1 MKMRMLAASLALFAH
16 SHVQAPQWQLVG
28 MLPTPV
34 PPSNSRNA
42 GVAAMK
48 RDAKKRRNIKKRGL

>member
-1 MKMRMLAASLALFAH
+1 MKFTPLAEFLAMIGESRMPE
-16 SHVQAPQWQLVG
+16 PQWQLVG

-48 RDAKKRRNIKKRGL
+48 RDAKKRRNLKKRG